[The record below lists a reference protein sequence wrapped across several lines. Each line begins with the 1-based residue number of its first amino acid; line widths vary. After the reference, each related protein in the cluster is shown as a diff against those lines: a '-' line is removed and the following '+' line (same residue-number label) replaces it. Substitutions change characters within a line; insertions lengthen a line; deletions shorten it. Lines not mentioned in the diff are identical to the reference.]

1 MRILIPVLIQLRKSG
16 QILKL
21 ALFIITLS
29 LLAACNSGSL
39 TEGLESAA
47 NPQPGQNIGSPSP
60 SSQTAAL
67 NTAQGLGGQTP
78 IDATGN
84 SQSANQFA
92 SVASGKPVAF
102 LPVSN
107 APQTAISAL
116 SASIRKAAA
125 DNQVPIVAS
134 IQEGAAYQVKGYFSA
149 LEDGSGTLLVY
160 VWDILDR
167 NNKRVYRI
175 SGQETSSNKSADPW
189 SSVTSTMIDRV
200 AVSTLSQLRSW
211 LSTKG

>member
-1 MRILIPVLIQLRKSG
+1 MRILTPVLMQARISG
-16 QILKL
+16 QFIKL
-21 ALFIITLS
+21 AFFIIAMS
-29 LLAACNSGSL
+29 LLTACNSGSL

-47 NPQPGQNIGSPSP
+47 KPQPGQNVGTLSPP
-60 SSQTAAL
+60 TD
-67 NTAQGLGGQTP
+67 NTAQNTAQNLGGQTP

-84 SQSANQFA
+84 PQSGNQFA

-107 APQTAISAL
+107 APQTAISSL

-125 DNQVPIVAS
+125 NNNVPIVAS
-134 IQEGAAYQVKGYFSA
+134 VQDGAAYQVKGYFSA

-175 SGQETSSNKSADPW
+175 SGQETSSSKSADPW
-189 SSVTSTMIDRV
+189 GSVTPTMIDRV